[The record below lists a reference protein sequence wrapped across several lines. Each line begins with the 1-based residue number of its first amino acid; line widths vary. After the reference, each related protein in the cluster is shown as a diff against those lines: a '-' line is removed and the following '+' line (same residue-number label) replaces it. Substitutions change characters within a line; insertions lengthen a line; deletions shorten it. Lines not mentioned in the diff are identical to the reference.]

1 MIHMLNITAKLNIYG
16 KVIVQFKARIIFE
29 QHILQKHKG
38 LGQKIYNICDSKR
51 YMYNMTVFQQRH
63 VMCKSFHDSYS
74 CDCKW
79 TYCKA

>member
-1 MIHMLNITAKLNIYG
+1 MIHMLNIKAKLNIYG
-16 KVIVQFKARIIFE
+16 EIIVQFKARIISE

-51 YMYNMTVFQQRH
+51 YMYKMSVFQQIH

-74 CDCKW
+74 HDCNQ
-79 TYCKA
+79 T